1 MKQITIDAPCKIN
14 LSLDIVRR
22 LENSYHEMDMVM
34 QSVSLY
40 DTLTLSLQEGSGQI
54 RMTCSLENK
63 NAFLACDDSNI
74 VIRCTKAFLNAND
87 LRLSGQDLI
96 IHLIKRIPMMA
107 GLGGGSADGAAV
119 LSALNRLF
127 ETHLSCEQL
136 EQIGVKIGADIPFCL
151 RGGTLRARGIGELF
165 SPLPAM
171 PDCSIVIIKPDFGIS
186 TKNAFSRCD
195 SAPYQHADVE
205 KMIAALSSGNLLSI
219 AGALE
224 NVFEVL
230 CSEEESAALS
240 KARSLLLE
248 NGAAGALLSGSG
260 SALFGIFSDSSR
272 AKLCC
277 QTLLSEM
284 EKGNAPLEGVFLCHP
299 VSSGAF

>member
-22 LENSYHEMDMVM
+22 LENGYHEMDMVM

-63 NAFLACDDSNI
+63 NASLACDDSNI
-74 VIRCTKAFLNAND
+74 VIRCAKAFLNAND
-87 LRLSGQDLI
+87 LSLSGQDLI

-195 SAPYQHADVE
+195 SAPYRHADVE

-219 AGALE
+219 AGAL
-224 NVFEVL
+224 
-230 CSEEESAALS
+230 
-240 KARSLLLE
+240 
-248 NGAAGALLSGSG
+248 
-260 SALFGIFSDSSR
+260 
-272 AKLCC
+272 
-277 QTLLSEM
+277 
-284 EKGNAPLEGVFLCHP
+284 
-299 VSSGAF
+299 

>member
-22 LENSYHEMDMVM
+22 LENGYHEMDMVM

-63 NAFLACDDSNI
+63 NASLACDDSNI
-74 VIRCTKAFLNAND
+74 VIRCAKAFLNANN
-87 LRLSGQDLI
+87 LSLSGQDLI

-136 EQIGVKIGADIPFCL
+136 EQIGVKSVQIFLSVCGV
-151 RGGTLRARGIGELF
+151 EH
-165 SPLPAM
+165 
-171 PDCSIVIIKPDFGIS
+171 
-186 TKNAFSRCD
+186 
-195 SAPYQHADVE
+195 SAPEESGSSFPHCPPCQTVL
-205 KMIAALSSGNLLSI
+205 LSS
-219 AGALE
+219 
-224 NVFEVL
+224 
-230 CSEEESAALS
+230 
-240 KARSLLLE
+240 
-248 NGAAGALLSGSG
+248 
-260 SALFGIFSDSSR
+260 
-272 AKLCC
+272 
-277 QTLLSEM
+277 
-284 EKGNAPLEGVFLCHP
+284 
-299 VSSGAF
+299 

>member
-22 LENSYHEMDMVM
+22 LENGYHEMDMVM

-40 DTLTLSLQEGSGQI
+40 DTLTLSLQKGSGQI

-63 NAFLACDDSNI
+63 NASLACDDSNI
-74 VIRCTKAFLNAND
+74 VIRCAKAFLNANN
-87 LRLSGQDLI
+87 LNLSGQDLV

-195 SAPYQHADVE
+195 SAPYRHADVE
-205 KMIAALSSGNLLSI
+205 KMIAALSSGNLLS
-219 AGALE
+219 
-224 NVFEVL
+224 
-230 CSEEESAALS
+230 
-240 KARSLLLE
+240 
-248 NGAAGALLSGSG
+248 
-260 SALFGIFSDSSR
+260 
-272 AKLCC
+272 
-277 QTLLSEM
+277 
-284 EKGNAPLEGVFLCHP
+284 
-299 VSSGAF
+299 

>member
-195 SAPYQHADVE
+195 SAPYRHADVE
-205 KMIAALSSGNLLSI
+205 KMVRDTG
-219 AGALE
+219 
-224 NVFEVL
+224 
-230 CSEEESAALS
+230 
-240 KARSLLLE
+240 
-248 NGAAGALLSGSG
+248 
-260 SALFGIFSDSSR
+260 
-272 AKLCC
+272 
-277 QTLLSEM
+277 
-284 EKGNAPLEGVFLCHP
+284 
-299 VSSGAF
+299 